1 MLHIFDEKINVK
13 NASFE
18 TLLKSLNVLFYEIDF
33 NKIYNDIKEN
43 KNIIKNNIND
53 IYEIFVKIIVENLVK
68 KYKENIYLYIKSC
81 MNYNINEQISLRA
94 NSLLLLSYFYEFVVV
109 SNDKKL
115 QNDLNVNEIL
125 DYFIQLLNDNNEEVR
140 ISAIKGIQIF
150 NVNN

>member
-1 MLHIFDEKINVK
+1 
-13 NASFE
+13 
-18 TLLKSLNVLFYEIDF
+18 
-33 NKIYNDIKEN
+33 
-43 KNIIKNNIND
+43 
-53 IYEIFVKIIVENLVK
+53 
-68 KYKENIYLYIKSC
+68 